1 MSEHHLE
8 RESWYQ
14 PFLVRDRYRITEWLR
29 SGKSGPAS
37 PLKQDYVEP
46 LAQNH
51 ILVAFEYLQGGTAH
65 SFSGNLCQFLAHGGE
80 CHNRGMMQEKKSSN
94 TFKPPF
100 NSVEI
105 PQFQLLAL
113 NTGENVSF

>member
-1 MSEHHLE
+1 M
-8 RESWYQ
+8 
-14 PFLVRDRYRITEWLR
+14 RDKYRITEWLR

-80 CHNRGMMQEKKSSN
+80 CHKRGMMQEKKSSN
-94 TFKPPF
+94 TFKTPF